1 MSILT
6 RHLYRFDEVMASCMF
21 TLASGRVRESLF
33 WTAELV
39 RSGYAADAIYC
50 MLYVWA
56 FTLGPLRLEW
66 ARRAWE
72 VFHHEEIEDTS
83 ILQYAQALAS
93 CIASR
98 PALGKNASEETT
110 YTNTKDTT
118 AILLC
123 LAKPHIESLK
133 GPAMLRDYCTVAT
146 QGWKALEKSA
156 GPDARLRQ
164 LLSGLQRVETCVG
177 EEYADRLKT
186 ILFAVGYLGCCHLK
200 GEQKVASWRP
210 LILRE
215 LDEEAK
221 EWLKERSGLRKT
233 DRIFEIPYM
242 CLYGMTIRGSLSQKE
257 TTLSEIRNIESNL
270 LQGGWWLER
279 LKTEYSELATDE
291 DRERFYDTEFP
302 EDIPDE
308 WPLADQQKSHGCGAA
323 VADGVAP
330 SVPRVLERWFPLE
343 RSIWWSISDA
353 RDLWKRLRG
362 KDDLEKSLGFSL

>member
-1 MSILT
+1 
-6 RHLYRFDEVMASCMF
+6 
-21 TLASGRVRESLF
+21 
-33 WTAELV
+33 
-39 RSGYAADAIYC
+39 
-50 MLYVWA
+50 
-56 FTLGPLRLEW
+56 
-66 ARRAWE
+66 
-72 VFHHEEIEDTS
+72 
-83 ILQYAQALAS
+83 
-93 CIASR
+93 
-98 PALGKNASEETT
+98 
-110 YTNTKDTT
+110 
-118 AILLC
+118 
-123 LAKPHIESLK
+123 
-133 GPAMLRDYCTVAT
+133 
-146 QGWKALEKSA
+146 
-156 GPDARLRQ
+156 
-164 LLSGLQRVETCVG
+164 
-177 EEYADRLKT
+177 
-186 ILFAVGYLGCCHLK
+186 
-200 GEQKVASWRP
+200 VASWRP

-233 DRIFEIPYM
+233 DRVFEIPYM